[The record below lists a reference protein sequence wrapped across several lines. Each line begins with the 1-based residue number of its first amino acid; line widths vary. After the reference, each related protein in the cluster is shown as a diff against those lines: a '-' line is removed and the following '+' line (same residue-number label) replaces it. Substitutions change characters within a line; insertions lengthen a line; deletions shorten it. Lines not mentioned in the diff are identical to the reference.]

1 MANGILR
8 ERVFGCDL
16 GERLALVGREV
27 PLVLEMCSA
36 VIEEYG
42 IVDGIYR
49 LSGILSNLQRLRY
62 VSNMDLVGFLAK
74 IRSYFYEKPSF
85 SSEFVVEYRR
95 ISRNFDQRDYCSVGN
110 DAPFSRSSFHN
121 KLDKFH
127 RQL

>member
-16 GERLALVGREV
+16 GERLALVGREI

-49 LSGILSNLQRLRY
+49 LSGILSNLQRLRL
-62 VSNMDLVGFLAK
+62 VQLSVPSNCRFCFPVNFRLAL
-74 IRSYFYEKPSF
+74 IIAPSL
-85 SSEFVVEYRR
+85 
-95 ISRNFDQRDYCSVGN
+95 
-110 DAPFSRSSFHN
+110 A
-121 KLDKFH
+121 
-127 RQL
+127 

>member
-62 VSNMDLVGFLAK
+62 GSN
-74 IRSYFYEKPSF
+74 EH
-85 SSEFVVEYRR
+85 RR
-95 ISRNFDQRDYCSVGN
+95 IFGKKLLSL
-110 DAPFSRSSFHN
+110 SSTF
-121 KLDKFH
+121 
-127 RQL
+127 R

>member
-16 GERLALVGREV
+16 GERLALVGREI

-49 LSGILSNLQRLRY
+49 LSGILSNLQRLR
-62 VSNMDLVGFLAK
+62 
-74 IRSYFYEKPSF
+74 
-85 SSEFVVEYRR
+85 
-95 ISRNFDQRDYCSVGN
+95 
-110 DAPFSRSSFHN
+110 
-121 KLDKFH
+121 
-127 RQL
+127 